1 MAILPITNIIN
12 VTITNT
18 PQGLSE
24 KNVNSLAIFTHEPS
38 ASLDPYTVYVSANQ
52 VAVDYGTNSLTAKM
66 ANAVF
71 SQTPNIRSGNGRLV
85 IIPMQGAV
93 SALPGDFTS
102 ANISANLASLLAVD
116 SGDIRVTINGVN
128 YDLTGL
134 DFTNAEDFEDIATI
148 LQGRLV
154 AATVEAFE
162 ESGNSGIKIT
172 SKKTGATSTVALAA
186 VPGGSGTALNGSGY
200 FNAAGGTSAS
210 GTDSSGETINDAI
223 ARMDGSVGFVPV
235 MTTLSL
241 EDNALEDVSDYIQG
255 LDKMFH
261 YASAN
266 IQDIAGIG
274 TTIQQSGN
282 RKTRFKVYTKSIE
295 DAKLMNAAY
304 AGRAHSVNFS
314 GSLTSQTMNM
324 KQLATITPDD
334 GITQTIYGQAEIA
347 GVDLY
352 VSYDGVPSVFSTGGN
367 DFFDNPYSDL
377 ALKFALETA
386 GFNFLRQ
393 TNTKVP
399 QTEQGMNGLKSAYSL
414 VCERFIRNGCMAP
427 GSWTTSETFG
437 DPEIFRNNILT
448 KGYYV
453 YSLPII
459 LQSSVERE
467 DRIAPLVQIA
477 IKRAGAIHHSD
488 VLVLV
493 ND

>member
-24 KNVNSLAIFTHEPS
+24 KNVNSLALFTHE
-38 ASLDPYTVYVSANQ
+38 ASESLEPYTVYVSANQ
-52 VAVDYGTNSLTAKM
+52 VATDYGTSSLTARM
-66 ANAVF
+66 ANAIF
-71 SQTPNIRSGNGRLV
+71 AQTPNIRTGNGRLV
-85 IIPMQGAV
+85 IIPMQAAV

-102 ANISANLASLLAVD
+102 ANISANLESILAVD
-116 SGDIRVTINGVN
+116 AGDLRVTINGVN

-134 DFTNAEDFEDIATI
+134 DFTNAEDFEDVATI

-154 AATVEAFE
+154 AATVESFE

-172 SKKTGATSTVALAA
+172 SKKVGTSSTVTLAA

-200 FNAAGGTSAS
+200 FNAVGGTSAS
-210 GTDSSGETINDAI
+210 GSNSSGESLEDAI
-223 ARMDGSVGFVPV
+223 ARMDGSVGFVPL

-241 EDNALEDVSDYIQG
+241 EDDALEDASDYVQG
-255 LDKMFH
+255 LDKMLH

-282 RKTRFKVYTKSIE
+282 RKTRFKLYTNSIE

-314 GSLTSQTMNM
+314 GSLTSQTMNL

-334 GITQTIYGQAEIA
+334 GITQTTYGQAELA

-367 DFFDNPYSDL
+367 NFFDNPYSDL

-386 GFNFLRQ
+386 GFNYLRQ

-399 QTEQGMNGLKSAYSL
+399 QTENGMNGLKSAYSL
-414 VCERFIRNGCMAP
+414 VCERFVRNGCVAA

-437 DPEIFRNNILT
+437 DPEIFRNNVLT
-448 KGYYV
+448 KGYYI
-453 YSLPII
+453 YSLPIV

-488 VLVLV
+488 VIVLV